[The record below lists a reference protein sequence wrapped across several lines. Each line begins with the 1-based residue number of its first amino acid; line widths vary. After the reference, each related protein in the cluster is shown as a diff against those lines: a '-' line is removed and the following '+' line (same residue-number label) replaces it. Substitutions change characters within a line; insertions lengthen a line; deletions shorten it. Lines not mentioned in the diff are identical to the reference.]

1 MKNVI
6 IALGLTLATSTA
18 ALAGGSAL
26 DAVMLQQD
34 TAASN
39 SAATLST
46 SAVINDQTNFA
57 RFGDGTPTFT
67 APVAG
72 SIDYTAT
79 ASIGSSNE
87 GIAVTGPR
95 LGDGILPY

>member
-6 IALGLTLATSTA
+6 IALGLTLATSSA
-18 ALAGGSAL
+18 AFAGGTAL
-26 DAVMLQQD
+26 DAVLLPQD

-39 SAATLST
+39 SAATIST
-46 SAVINDQTNFA
+46 SAVNNEQTNFA
-57 RFGDGTPTFT
+57 RFGDGTPMFT

-79 ASIGSSNE
+79 ASIGSSDN
-87 GIAVTGPR
+87 GYSVTGPR
-95 LGDGILPY
+95 LGDGVLPY

>member
-18 ALAGGSAL
+18 AFAGGSAL
-26 DAVMLQQD
+26 DAVLLPQD

-39 SAATLST
+39 AQATLST
-46 SAVINDQTNFA
+46 SAITNDQTSFG
-57 RFGDGTPTFT
+57 RLGDGSPTFA
-67 APVAG
+67 APAAG

-79 ASIGSSNE
+79 ASIGSSTE
-87 GIAVTGPR
+87 GYAVTGPR